1 MNKKCKILIVT
12 DDIIAVMLNNKKG
25 NTILTELFI
34 KDKKA
39 KYFFVF
45 IIKSIYMNISLV
57 KKYYLLINVK
67 DRAS

>member
-1 MNKKCKILIVT
+1 MILLLCLIT
-12 DDIIAVMLNNKKG
+12 KKG